1 MQRPAVSNDREGNPG
16 TGKTMDPTSENT
28 TDTARYAR
36 CIEVS
41 RRIRWD
47 IDRDVIRGRDFE
59 FSEKFL
65 PDAISGLDRLEF
77 LNPAEKV
84 LLSQIQ
90 GRTYVGMFA
99 LVERFICAKI
109 IDVSRDHVFGDQV
122 ALESL
127 IRFSDEELKHQQLFH
142 RLETMIDRHMPA
154 GYRFVAEPNELA
166 ASVLAK
172 HSWAVLAM
180 ICQIELFT
188 QAHYRESIAPDGN
201 VSALFKDVFLY
212 HWREE
217 SQHAVMDELE
227 WMRENRRL
235 GEEERDNAIDDLI
248 EIVFRFDAV
257 LQAQANRDAG
267 YFLDTC
273 ARDFSTGNI
282 EQLGKR
288 LLSAYRWQ
296 YLFSGVDHPRF
307 RTLLSGMINPRQMQR
322 IDSSLDTIRHR
333 SVS

>member
-1 MQRPAVSNDREGNPG
+1 MQRPAVSNDREGSPG

-36 CIEVS
+36 CIEIS
-41 RRIRWD
+41 RLIRWD

-122 ALESL
+122 APESL

-212 HWREE
+212 HWR
-217 SQHAVMDELE
+217 
-227 WMRENRRL
+227 
-235 GEEERDNAIDDLI
+235 
-248 EIVFRFDAV
+248 
-257 LQAQANRDAG
+257 
-267 YFLDTC
+267 
-273 ARDFSTGNI
+273 
-282 EQLGKR
+282 
-288 LLSAYRWQ
+288 
-296 YLFSGVDHPRF
+296 
-307 RTLLSGMINPRQMQR
+307 
-322 IDSSLDTIRHR
+322 
-333 SVS
+333 